1 MSAKKAVKTPA
12 PAAKAPAAKAPAPP
26 AKAPAAPAA
35 KAPAA
40 KAPAAKAPAAKAPA
54 AKPKGS
60 AVEEVKK
67 KVAAKEFEAKD
78 LPIFLAALEE
88 FSATN
93 EDLKDELEDTED
105 VTIQFNVP
113 GVVQAYIE
121 IKGGKLTAKQGTK
134 ADADVTLEM
143 TEEVGKNL
151 FTGETD
157 AASAYMAGDLKIIGE
172 MAKAMKLRSLIEIAG
187 EALGFSI

>member
-1 MSAKKAVKTPA
+1 MLKAKIGFKRGNNMAKKAAAKA
-12 PAAKAPAAKAPAPP
+12 PAAPAKAPAAKAPA
-26 AKAPAAPAA
+26 
-35 KAPAA
+35 
-40 KAPAAKAPAAKAPA
+40 
-54 AKPKGS
+54 KPKVN

-67 KVAAKEFEAKD
+67 KVASKDFQAKD
-78 LPIFLAALEE
+78 LPLFLQALEE

-187 EALGFSI
+187 ESLGFSI